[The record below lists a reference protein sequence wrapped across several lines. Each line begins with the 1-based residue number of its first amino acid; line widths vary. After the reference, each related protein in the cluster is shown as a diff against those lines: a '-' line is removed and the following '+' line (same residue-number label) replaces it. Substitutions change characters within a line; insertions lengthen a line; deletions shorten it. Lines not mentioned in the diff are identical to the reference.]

1 MSKQNKVATN
11 LQQDFTTEEQK
22 QARDNISAS
31 QIAYVQATGGTPTTE
46 VGDLFIVQY
55 QSGKKLSDG
64 SGDLGYIVPN
74 TVSGDTG
81 CVLTETEQGPR
92 WKPLPEI
99 PEGETWKTI
108 RSSSSS
114 ANTYLIDN
122 IRVCDP
128 TGDNSY
134 DKMFGYLTMTTT
146 SSGSFSIV
154 PLNDN
159 LELVHGSQCMNISG
173 VPTGYPMTYGFMF
186 DSQGLHDITRIGI
199 KGGSE
204 LSNATVI
211 DMRIMF
217 KK

>member
-31 QIAYVQATGGTPTTE
+31 QIAYIQATGGTPTTE
-46 VGDLFIVQY
+46 IGDLFVVQY

-74 TVSGDTG
+74 TVSGDNG
-81 CVLTETEQGPR
+81 CVLTETELGPR
-92 WKPLPEI
+92 WKHLPEI

-108 RSSSSS
+108 KSTSGY
-114 ANTYLIDN
+114 NTHLIDYYV
-122 IRVCDP
+122 VCDP

-159 LELVHGSQCMNISG
+159 NELVHGSQCMNISG
-173 VPTGYPMTYGFMF
+173 VPTAYPMTYGFMF

-199 KGGSE
+199 KGSSNT
-204 LSNATVI
+204 SNAGIV

>member
-1 MSKQNKVATN
+1 MKQNKVATN
-11 LQQDFTTEEQK
+11 LQQDFTTQEQK

-31 QIAYVQATGGTPTTE
+31 QIAYIQATGGTPTTE
-46 VGDLFIVQY
+46 VGDLFVVQY

-64 SGDLGYIVPN
+64 SSDLGYIVPN
-74 TVSGDTG
+74 TVSGDNG
-81 CVLTETEQGPR
+81 CVLTETELGPR
-92 WKPLPEI
+92 WKHLPEI
-99 PEGETWKTI
+99 PEGETWKQIKST
-108 RSSSSS
+108 S
-114 ANTYLIDN
+114 AGNTHLIDYYV
-122 IRVCDP
+122 VCDR

-159 LELVHGSQCMNISG
+159 NELVHGSQCMNISG

-186 DSQGLHDITRIGI
+186 DSQGLHDITHVGI
-199 KGGSE
+199 KGSGES
-204 LSNATVI
+204 SNASII

>member
-31 QIAYVQATGGTPTTE
+31 QIAYIQATGGTPTTE
-46 VGDLFIVQY
+46 VGDLFVVQY

-81 CVLTETEQGPR
+81 CVLTETELGPR
-92 WKPLPEI
+92 WKHLPEI
-99 PEGETWKTI
+99 PEGETWKQIKST
-108 RSSSSS
+108 S
-114 ANTYLIDN
+114 AGNTHLIDYYV
-122 IRVCDP
+122 VCDR

-159 LELVHGSQCMNISG
+159 NELVHGSQCMNISG

-186 DSQGLHDITRIGI
+186 DSQGQHDITHVGI
-199 KGGSE
+199 KGSGES
-204 LSNATVI
+204 SNASII

>member
-31 QIAYVQATGGTPTTE
+31 QIAYVQATGGTPTVD
-46 VGDLFIVQY
+46 VGDLFVVQY
-55 QSGKKLSDG
+55 QSGKKLSNGTD
-64 SGDLGYIVPN
+64 DLGYIVPN
-74 TVSGDTG
+74 TVSGDNG

-92 WKPLPEI
+92 WKHLPEI

-108 RSSSSS
+108 KSTSGS
-114 ANTYLIDN
+114 NYNLIDYY
-122 IRVCDP
+122 IVCDP
-128 TGDNSY
+128 SGDNSY

-146 SSGSFSIV
+146 SSGNFSIV
-154 PLNDN
+154 PLNN
-159 LELVHGSQCMNISG
+159 NNELVHGSQCMNISG

-199 KGGSE
+199 KGSSNT
-204 LSNATVI
+204 SNAGIV